1 MGLLTGFASVSRF
14 NVKAAPPKLDFE
26 TARFQAIPDGS
37 EIRESV
43 GFVPFEPGAEY
54 AIDHQRW
61 AFRVRIDRLVPD
73 PTAVKERLRDL
84 IRGEL
89 EGGAD
94 FVSAKRRKQFRELAE
109 EELLIGCAPRV
120 KIIEAVIDGDVLY
133 VGSTSKT
140 DLGIVAQQ
148 LRRIG
153 VVVEVKT
160 PWADRGEDFT
170 TVFKA
175 DFEHPLVPLREPG
188 ASALGCRFLRALIGS
203 DADVM
208 AEPESGAVKVATA
221 AAIVTLRGEV
231 RDELA
236 RHLDLDDEILSAKLL
251 WEGACFVLDG
261 ATFRLSGVKVETG
274 RHEHWTDLLDER
286 LEKIAGI
293 FEMLEAK
300 YDLLADEMEHPKALP
315 AKRSQAISGAW
326 CPTCRIEPAEDQVN
340 DEADVLRCRR
350 CGDELRIRAP
360 GGPFVG
366 SLVGRVAA

>member
-1 MGLLTGFASVSRF
+1 MGLLTGSASVSRF

-26 TARFQAIPDGS
+26 LARFQAIPDGS

-54 AIDHQRW
+54 QVGARRW

-89 EGGAD
+89 EAGAAS
-94 FVSAKRRKQFRELAE
+94 VGPKRRKLLRELAE

-120 KIIEAVIDGDVLY
+120 KIIEAVIDGGVLY

-170 TVFKA
+170 DIFKA

-203 DADVM
+203 DADMMV
-208 AEPESGAVKVATA
+208 EPEAGLVKVATA

-236 RHLDLDDEILSAKLL
+236 RHLDLGDEILNAKLL
-251 WEGACFVLDG
+251 WGDASFTLDG
-261 ATFRLSGVKVETG
+261 ATFRISGVKVETV

-286 LEKIAGI
+286 LEKIAEI
-293 FEMLEAK
+293 FEMLERK
-300 YDLLADEMEHPKALP
+300 YAGLRGEMESPKAPP
-315 AKRSQAISGAW
+315 AKRSQAIAGAW
-326 CPTCRIEPAEDQVN
+326 CPTCRIEPGEDQV
-340 DEADVLRCRR
+340 DRASGILTCRR
-350 CGDELRIRAP
+350 CGEGLRIKASAALPFPAARA
-360 GGPFVG
+360 
-366 SLVGRVAA
+366 A